1 MRAILVGLGVV
12 GQSLLQML
20 SERYEELRDRYGIGL
35 RLVAVADSGGAITKA
50 SGLNPA
56 RVLQAKRAGGLKSLG
71 DGNFTDDPLGLIG
84 ELEADI
90 LIDATPTNIVD
101 GEPSYS
107 YIRSA
112 ILHGLDVVTVSKGGL
127 ALYFP
132 ALKELAAHRGV
143 VLRFSGTVGGGMPA
157 IEFGKEC
164 GRSDRL
170 EKVVGVL
177 NGTTNYILSRME
189 DTGQTFRD
197 ALGEAQ
203 RLGYAERDPTLDIS
217 GLDTACKITILANEV
232 LGMGATLSD
241 VRVSGIEEI
250 DVDEVR
256 AARERG
262 LAVRLLGV
270 ADGRR
275 LEVSP
280 QTVGE
285 RDPLAVKGALNAV
298 TFKASYS
305 GSHTITGKGAGGPET
320 ATSILRDLVAIKM
333 VRVAEVSRI

>member
-1 MRAILVGLGVV
+1 VV
-12 GQSLLQML
+12 GQSLLQIL
-20 SERYEELRDRYGIGL
+20 SERYEELRARYGLGL
-35 RLVAVADSGGAITKA
+35 RLVAVADSTGAVTKA

-56 RVLQAKRAGGLKSLG
+56 QVLQVKKGGGLKGLK
-71 DGNFTDDPLGLIG
+71 DGNYTDDLPGFLG

-107 YIRSA
+107 FIRSA
-112 ILHGLDVVTVSKGGL
+112 ILHGLDVVTVSKGAL

-143 VLRFSGTVGGGMPA
+143 VLRFSGTVGGGMPV

-164 GRSDRL
+164 GRADRL
-170 EKVVGVL
+170 EKIIGVL

-189 DTGQTFRD
+189 ETGQTFRE

-232 LGMGATLSD
+232 LGKGATLSD
-241 VRVSGIEEI
+241 VKVSGIEEI
-250 DVDEVR
+250 GVDEVR
-256 AARERG
+256 TARERG

-285 RDPLAVKGALNAV
+285 RDPLAVKGALNAI
-298 TFKASYS
+298 TFKATHS

-320 ATSILRDLVAIKM
+320 ATSILRDLVAVKKM
-333 VRVAEVSRI
+333 RVAEASNI